1 MEYEQTKEY
10 LKRYRKNRALVNRLK
25 DKIATY
31 DERLTGLKSPSFSGM
46 PKSHNYEGNDDILS
60 HKAETEKRIKRLD
73 EKGAVMRQEILDAI
87 DTLDNVLNAQ
97 VLEMF
102 CIDCMSISEI
112 AEEIGYSDR
121 RVASIYSKAIQ
132 CIMTSL

>member
-46 PKSHNYEGNDDILS
+46 PK
-60 HKAETEKRIKRLD
+60 
-73 EKGAVMRQEILDAI
+73 
-87 DTLDNVLNAQ
+87 
-97 VLEMF
+97 
-102 CIDCMSISEI
+102 
-112 AEEIGYSDR
+112 
-121 RVASIYSKAIQ
+121 
-132 CIMTSL
+132 